1 MFGLHNS
8 KSTFVQKFNFSFS
21 SMIIKCGKTQH
32 DKMCS
37 RFEYFSKWKISTI
50 QFKPIT
56 FDLELL
62 KYVFNDDHKYGSMWR
77 AKYLMVN

>member
-1 MFGLHNS
+1 MAKCAVGLNI
-8 KSTFVQKFNFSFS
+8 F
-21 SMIIKCGKTQH
+21 QH
-32 DKMCS
+32 
-37 RFEYFSKWKISTI
+37 RKISTI

-77 AKYLMVN
+77 AKYLMVNQLEKEEEEEVALDRTKTMIILPN

>member
-1 MFGLHNS
+1 M
-8 KSTFVQKFNFSFS
+8 
-21 SMIIKCGKTQH
+21 IKCAAGLNIFQ
-32 DKMCS
+32 S
-37 RFEYFSKWKISTI
+37 GKISTI

-77 AKYLMVN
+77 AKKVDG